1 MTHIR
6 LERQLSAY
14 LDEQLPADEAAE
26 VRRHIAE
33 CTACQEE
40 LERLRTVKHLLGA
53 LPDREPPQELWA
65 ELRRDLVQSP
75 PPVWERWIEA
85 VRAMVRR
92 PAIAAAAVAVVV
104 ALVALP
110 LVRGQFARVRAAE
123 IGVDVYVRE
132 HALNSSADP
141 FVDRAYLGL
150 VIGDANLTL
159 VGEPHRLGEER

>member
-14 LDEQLPADEAAE
+14 LDDQLTADEAAE

-33 CTACQEE
+33 CKACQEE
-40 LERLRTVKHLLGA
+40 LDRLRTVKHLLGA

-65 ELRRDLVQSP
+65 ELRRDLVQP
-75 PPVWERWIEA
+75 PPPAWERWIEA
-85 VRAMVRR
+85 VRALVRR

-110 LVRGQFARVRAAE
+110 FVRGQFARVRAAE

-132 HALNSSADP
+132 HALSSSADP

-159 VGEPHRLGEER
+159 VGEPRRLGEER

>member
-14 LDEQLPADEAAE
+14 LDEQLTAGEAAE
-26 VRRHIAE
+26 VRRHLAE
-33 CTACQEE
+33 CTACHEE

-65 ELRRDLVQSP
+65 ELRRELVQP
-75 PPVWERWIEA
+75 APPVWERWIEG
-85 VRAMVRR
+85 VRALARR

-110 LVRGQFARVRAAE
+110 VVRGQFARVRAAE

-159 VGEPHRLGEER
+159 VGEPRRFGEER